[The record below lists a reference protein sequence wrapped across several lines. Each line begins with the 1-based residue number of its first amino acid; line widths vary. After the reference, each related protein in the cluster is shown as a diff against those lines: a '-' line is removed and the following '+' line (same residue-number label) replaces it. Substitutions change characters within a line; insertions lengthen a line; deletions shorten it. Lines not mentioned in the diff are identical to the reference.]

1 METSWSTTL
10 TGLAAVVIL
19 VALNAFFVAAEFAL
33 VGSRKTKLEEMIQA
47 GDQRAVLA
55 QRVKTSLNRYI
66 SATQLG
72 ITLTSLGLGWAG
84 EPALAGL
91 VSRAMTWL
99 PDRVQIVA
107 THAVAA
113 TIAFI
118 LISMLHIVLGELVP
132 KAFALLYPEKVARWT
147 TPPLMAFNWTMAVPI
162 RLLNGMSNRLLQMM
176 HIARPHEHERLH
188 SPDEIRILVEQSQD
202 GRHFGLTTDEQRHQR
217 PGLEEPDA
225 GADPV
230 ATSSDAEPVRQP
242 LGQPPLDATRGND
255 HDLLGKGV
263 AEGRREQVAER
274 LRQQVGAR
282 CPVQV
287 KRHGATLGGAAD
299 SGSAPSP
306 G

>member
-47 GDQRAVLA
+47 GDQRAALA

-72 ITLTSLGLGWAG
+72 ITLTSLGLGWVG

-91 VSRAMTWL
+91 ISSAMTWL
-99 PDRVQIVA
+99 PDRLQIVA

-113 TIAFI
+113 TIAFT

-147 TPPLMAFNWTMAVPI
+147 TPPLMAFNWTMP
-162 RLLNGMSNRLLQMM
+162 
-176 HIARPHEHERLH
+176 
-188 SPDEIRILVEQSQD
+188 
-202 GRHFGLTTDEQRHQR
+202 
-217 PGLEEPDA
+217 
-225 GADPV
+225 
-230 ATSSDAEPVRQP
+230 TSW
-242 LGQPPLDATRGND
+242 
-255 HDLLGKGV
+255 
-263 AEGRREQVAER
+263 
-274 LRQQVGAR
+274 
-282 CPVQV
+282 
-287 KRHGATLGGAAD
+287 
-299 SGSAPSP
+299 
-306 G
+306 